1 MSLHGQAL
9 PEVAE
14 SDGHELLRFLA
25 GSPHRTAVLERL
37 ARSPAT
43 PAETVTAVDCS
54 RTSVHRHL
62 TALTEHGWVEKANGR
77 YRLTDTGTRVQR
89 VLADCTTR
97 LASLDRFG
105 PLLRRLDGTAP
116 PDAATLADATLTVA
130 DDEHP
135 YAPVDR
141 YVDRLTALADREPT
155 TLKAV
160 LVTRCSV
167 LRRALEGVFDAGA
180 TVDLVV
186 AEPVVDDALAARA
199 SETPALSLTTV
210 PTRPDTA
217 LVVSDEWALLGAH
230 DGQGRLVATADGE
243 ADRFVSWCHRQ
254 YQTLGRSV
262 DATGVTA
269 AGDD

>member
-1 MSLHGQAL
+1 MSPYGHPL

-14 SDGHELLRFLA
+14 SAGHEILRFLTS
-25 GSPHRTAVLERL
+25 SPHRTAVLERL
-37 ARSPAT
+37 ADSPAT
-43 PAETVTAVDCS
+43 PAETVAAVDCS

-62 TALTEHGWVEKANGR
+62 TALAERGWVERADGR
-77 YRLTDTGTRVQR
+77 YRLTESGTRVQR
-89 VLADCTTR
+89 VLADCTRR
-97 LASLDRFG
+97 LESIDRFD
-105 PLLRRLDGTAP
+105 PLLRQLDGTVP
-116 PDAATLADATLTVA
+116 SDAATFADATLTVA

-141 YVDRLTALADREPT
+141 YVDRLTTLANREPAA
-155 TLKAV
+155 LKAV

-167 LRRALEGVFDAGA
+167 LRRALEGAFDAAA

-186 AEPVVDDALAARA
+186 AEPIVDDALVTRA

-210 PTRPDTA
+210 PTRPDAA

-230 DGQGRLVATADGE
+230 DGQGRLVATADGDT
-243 ADRFVSWCHRQ
+243 DRFVSWCHRQ
-254 YQTLGRSV
+254 YRTLGRTDGSV
-262 DATGVTA
+262 GATA